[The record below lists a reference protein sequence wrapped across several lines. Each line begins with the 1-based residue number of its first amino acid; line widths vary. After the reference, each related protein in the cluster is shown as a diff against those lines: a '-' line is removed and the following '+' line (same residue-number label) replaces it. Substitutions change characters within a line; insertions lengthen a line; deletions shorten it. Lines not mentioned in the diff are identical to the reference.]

1 MVLELDRVL
10 MLRAA
15 VLAVVTGF
23 AAAGFI
29 SSWSTLDHLTDL
41 PLRPVDADDALQSH
55 SHGGAGRSLLQAK
68 KECPVTFEGANYT
81 LITSKCKGP
90 LYQPALCCAALT
102 EFACPYDTYINDVAT
117 NCAATMFSLIHLYGK
132 YPAGLFANT
141 CKGDNLGL
149 KCPEDVPQ
157 VQPGEAGK
165 SSAAVATAAQAAL
178 AAASAAVMSLLI
190 VMS

>member
-1 MVLELDRVL
+1 MVLELDRLL

-15 VLAVVTGF
+15 VLAVVAGF

-29 SSWSTLDHLTDL
+29 SN
-41 PLRPVDADDALQSH
+41 DALQLH

-90 LYQPALCCAALT
+90 LYQPALCCAALA
-102 EFACPYDTYINDVAT
+102 EFACPYDTYINDLAT

-157 VQPGEAGK
+157 VQPGEEGK

>member
-15 VLAVVTGF
+15 VLAVVAGF

-29 SSWSTLDHLTDL
+29 SSWSAVILVTALDSH
-41 PLRPVDADDALQSH
+41 DALQSH
-55 SHGGAGRSLLQAK
+55 SHGRSLLQAK

-90 LYQPALCCAALT
+90 LYQPALCCAALA
-102 EFACPYDTYINDVAT
+102 EFACPYDTYINDLAT

-157 VQPGEAGK
+157 VQPGEEGK
-165 SSAAVATAAQAAL
+165 SSAAVATAAQGAL
-178 AAASAAVMSLLI
+178 VAASAAVMSLLI

>member
-1 MVLELDRVL
+1 MQMTRSSRTRTAGACCRPRRVSKSNFC
-10 MLRAA
+10 
-15 VLAVVTGF
+15 V
-23 AAAGFI
+23 
-29 SSWSTLDHLTDL
+29 
-41 PLRPVDADDALQSH
+41 
-55 SHGGAGRSLLQAK
+55 RSLLRPARLVRGMDRLTWISRA
-68 KECPVTFEGANYT
+68 ECPVTFEGANYT

-90 LYQPALCCAALT
+90 LYQPALCCAALA
-102 EFACPYDTYINDVAT
+102 EFACPYDTYINDLAT

-157 VQPGEAGK
+157 VQPGEEGK
-165 SSAAVATAAQAAL
+165 SSAAVATAAQGAL
-178 AAASAAVMSLLI
+178 VAASAAVMSLLI

>member
-15 VLAVVTGF
+15 VLAVVAGF
-23 AAAGFI
+23 AAARFI
-29 SSWSTLDHLTDL
+29 SN
-41 PLRPVDADDALQSH
+41 DALQPH
-55 SHGGAGRSLLQAK
+55 SHGAAGRSLLQTK
-68 KECPVTFEGANYT
+68 KDCPVTFEGANYT

-102 EFACPYDTYINDVAT
+102 DFACPYSIYINDVAT

-149 KCPEDVPQ
+149 KCPDDLPQ
-157 VQPGEAGK
+157 VQPGEEGK
-165 SSAAVATAAQAAL
+165 NSAPVATAAQAAL
-178 AAASAAVMSLLI
+178 VAASAALASLLI
-190 VMS
+190 LMS

>member
-15 VLAVVTGF
+15 VLAVVAGF

-29 SSWSTLDHLTDL
+29 SN
-41 PLRPVDADDALQSH
+41 DALQSH
-55 SHGGAGRSLLQAK
+55 SHGRSLLQAK

-90 LYQPALCCAALT
+90 LYQPALCCAALA
-102 EFACPYDTYINDVAT
+102 EFACPYDTYINDLAT

-157 VQPGEAGK
+157 VQPGEEGK
-165 SSAAVATAAQAAL
+165 SSAAVATAAQGAL
-178 AAASAAVMSLLI
+178 VAASAAVMSLLI